1 MYTSHSADLL
11 KACCYLQIE
20 KEKTD
25 SSQNEINSSDPKRKK
40 KNPIQLLYNKTIT
53 AIPME

>member
-40 KNPIQLLYNKTIT
+40 KIQLLYDKTIT

>member
-11 KACCYLQIE
+11 KACCFLQIE
-20 KEKTD
+20 KEKTP

-40 KNPIQLLYNKTIT
+40 KNPITLQ
-53 AIPME
+53 

>member
-40 KNPIQLLYNKTIT
+40 KNPITLQ
-53 AIPME
+53 